1 MPTNKDYIKC
11 SNKERA
17 SVLKT
22 NASVTIEAAF
32 AVPLFFFAMLC
43 LIYLMELQNIKITL
57 LNASQNAAKS
67 AYKTT
72 VLTPAFNT
80 IKFKSD
86 LIQLVGA
93 ERLEH
98 SLLENG
104 ASSINCFGSYL
115 NPGTGEIN
123 VTVNYKIRI
132 PLPVFGSP
140 TARQQIQFKIHS
152 WTGYMNG
159 HLDNND
165 PTIVYVTEHG
175 LVWHKDY
182 HCPHLQLSISY
193 VPYTGLSS
201 LRNKAGG
208 KYHPCDSCIYG
219 SPLTGVYITQ
229 YGNKYHNSLNCRGL
243 KRTIKAVK
251 KSNLHGKRGCSKCS
265 GT

>member
-17 SVLKT
+17 SALKT

-159 HLDNND
+159 HLDNDD
-165 PTIVYVTEHG
+165 PTIVYVPSMDWSG
-175 LVWHKDY
+175 
-182 HCPHLQLSISY
+182 I
-193 VPYTGLSS
+193 
-201 LRNKAGG
+201 
-208 KYHPCDSCIYG
+208 
-219 SPLTGVYITQ
+219 
-229 YGNKYHNSLNCRGL
+229 
-243 KRTIKAVK
+243 RTITVLIFNFQSVTFHTPVFPPCATKPEANITPVIPAFTV
-251 KSNLHGKRGCSKCS
+251 LR
-265 GT
+265 